1 MMNNIDNELRQRIK
15 NWADQQP
22 LPEGGK
28 AKLMAAAASLN
39 KKGRDESRLN
49 VSHMPNDLY
58 VWAMVY
64 SNDRTMSMTRLLA

>member
-1 MMNNIDNELRQRIK
+1 MNNIDNELRHRLK

-28 AKLMAAAASLN
+28 AKLMAAAASM
-39 KKGRDESRLN
+39 KIKAKDESRIN
-49 VSHMPNDLY
+49 FSEQPSDLL

-64 SNDRTMSMTRLLA
+64 SNERRMSMARLVA